1 MMKSN
6 SVPVIVGLSLLTVS
20 FLSSCFGDLASAAEP
35 STTPVPNPTSRPTSR
50 ANLPKNFLPAANAAP
65 LPRLTSSEIKRLQ
78 ADLTQGIDTW
88 FGLAGLAK
96 AVAPPPLS
104 QALQNYRKAWG
115 RNHAQLVTFLGTWR
129 DSADYPYS
137 VSIFPRKTPG
147 QVCVLEFKPEW
158 SLDIINETT
167 GQTSKDVIS
176 QQILSLSIAKVQ
188 GGHLWSSQVR
198 SVGAATAVAR
208 FSGVKAY
215 SVLFMGLK
223 DDKGYSHTVALA
235 SPPALPPELPQ
246 ELVAP
251 LSQALLDYGCRTE
264 LVPQRG

>member
-1 MMKSN
+1 MMKHN
-6 SVPVIVGLSLLTVS
+6 GLSVVLGLSLLTVS
-20 FLSSCFGDLASAAEP
+20 FLQPCFGDPAFATKP
-35 STTPVPNPTSRPTSR
+35 STTPGSNSTSRPTPGTD
-50 ANLPKNFLPAANAAP
+50 LPKNVLPAARAVP

-88 FGLAGLAK
+88 LGLAGMAK

-137 VSIFPRKTPG
+137 VSIFPMKTPG

-167 GQTSKDVIS
+167 GKTSKDVIS

-188 GGHLWSSQVR
+188 NGHLRSSQVR
-198 SVGAATAVAR
+198 SVGSATAVSR
-208 FSGVKAY
+208 FSVGKAY

-223 DDKGYSHTVALA
+223 DDQGYSHTVALA

-246 ELVAP
+246 NLVAP
-251 LSQALLDYGCRTE
+251 LSRALRDYGCRTE
-264 LVPQRG
+264 LVP